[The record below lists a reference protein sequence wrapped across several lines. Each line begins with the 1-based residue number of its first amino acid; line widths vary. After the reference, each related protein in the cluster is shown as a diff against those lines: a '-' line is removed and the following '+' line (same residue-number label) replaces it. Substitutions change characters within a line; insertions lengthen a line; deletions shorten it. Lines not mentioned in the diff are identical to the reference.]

1 VAGCRGWLYTLGI
14 QMVELNFGDC
24 DMRTNIVLAAVGVMV
39 CAVPSVFGQ
48 QYASMEM
55 VADGVWDGDNRM
67 TLSVFVDSDYS
78 APSFDPTHVL
88 TSSFSL
94 EAIGENSTVEG
105 VSLLESPGWQDDVF
119 LFDEG
124 YDGAGGHA
132 GFSALQRAFVPFV
145 LPDEA
150 SSLAGG
156 PVFVASFEIILS
168 EPITLETELGWRFA
182 GYDRPE
188 DNLTGWLPLE
198 MIDIYANPAGV
209 GGEAKWFFEDDIEM
223 GSFYIPSPSGVMV
236 LLGAGCI
243 GTRRRRL

>member
-1 VAGCRGWLYTLGI
+1 MKSCV
-14 QMVELNFGDC
+14 
-24 DMRTNIVLAAVGVMV
+24 VLAAIAGI
-39 CAVPSVFGQ
+39 ASGASGQ
-48 QYASMEM
+48 VATFDM

-78 APSFDPTHVL
+78 TQGFDPTHVL
-88 TSSFSL
+88 ISTFSL
-94 EAIGENSTVEG
+94 EAIGENSTVEE

-150 SSLAGG
+150 SSLADG
-156 PVFVASFEIILS
+156 PVFVASFEVILS
-168 EPITLETELGWRFA
+168 EPITSETELGWRFA
-182 GYDRPE
+182 AYDRPE

-209 GGEAKWFFEDDIEM
+209 GGESKWFFEDDIEM
-223 GSFYIPSPSGVMV
+223 GTFYIPSPSGLMV
-236 LLGAGCI
+236 LLGAGYV
-243 GTRRRRL
+243 GVRRRRR